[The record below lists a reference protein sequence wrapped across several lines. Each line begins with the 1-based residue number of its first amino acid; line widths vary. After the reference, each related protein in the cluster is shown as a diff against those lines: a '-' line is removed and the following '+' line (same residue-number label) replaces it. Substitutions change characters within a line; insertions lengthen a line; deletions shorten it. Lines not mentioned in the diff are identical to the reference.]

1 MFAPKFLLVL
11 LLGFT
16 LSGCGEAGTDS
27 EATGTETIVEVTS
40 TAGPALLSEAQMQQ
54 WLRSC
59 ALCHVTGV
67 AGAPMVGNVEQWQ
80 PRWEQGKDLLL
91 AHTIEGFNA
100 MPPLGYCMSCERE
113 DFSAMIDFMVG
124 DAQ

>member
-1 MFAPKFLLVL
+1 MLRSSLILGSLLAVAL
-11 LLGFT
+11 Y
-16 LSGCGEAGTDS
+16 GCGDQPADS
-27 EATGTETIVEVTS
+27 GDDPTS
-40 TAGPALLSEAQMQQ
+40 ALQSSAGPDRLSEAQMQQ

-67 AGAPMVGNVEQWQ
+67 GGAPLVGNVEQWQ
-80 PRWEQGKDLLL
+80 ERVEQGRELLL

-113 DFSAMIDFMVG
+113 DFSAMIDFMAG

>member
-1 MFAPKFLLVL
+1 MSASKVLPGL
-11 LLGFT
+11 LLAFM
-16 LSGCGEAGTDS
+16 LSACGDS
-27 EATGTETIVEVTS
+27 GPGTETAGTETVVEVSTS
-40 TAGPALLSEAQMQQ
+40 GPALLNDVQMQQ

-59 ALCHVTGV
+59 AMCHVTGV

-80 PRWEQGKDLLL
+80 PRLEQGKDLLL